1 VVCGE
6 SARVSVPTPR
16 AIAAASIIAL
26 MTRNAVFAMEGQC
39 FDSIERIRA
48 ARIADK
54 TCRQTHLVERP
65 L

>member
-1 VVCGE
+1 
-6 SARVSVPTPR
+6 
-16 AIAAASIIAL
+16 